1 MMSMDFVI
9 RKFFKEDKK
18 EVLDM
23 MQEFYSS
30 DAVSTNGSL
39 EIFSNDFDTC
49 ISSSP
54 FLEGYIFIRE
64 DKILGYGMIAKSFS
78 TEFGKP
84 CLWLEDLYLK
94 KEYRGQGIIPKFIR
108 KVESENPNTILRLEV
123 EEENSHAVHVYNKCG
138 FEKLPYAEL
147 KKEV

>member
-1 MMSMDFVI
+1 MKSMDFVI

-18 EVLDM
+18 AVLDM

-30 DAVSTNGSL
+30 DAVSTNGSP

-49 ISSSP
+49 VSSSP
-54 FLEGYIFIRE
+54 FLEGYIFSSE

-94 KEYRGQGIIPKFIR
+94 KEYRGQRIIPKFLH
-108 KVESENPNTILRLEV
+108 KVENENPNTILRLEV
-123 EEENSHAVHVYNKCG
+123 EEENSHAMHVYNKCG

-147 KKEV
+147 KKEI

>member
-1 MMSMDFVI
+1 MDFVI

-18 EVLDM
+18 EVLEM

-30 DAVSTNGSL
+30 DAVSTNGSI
-39 EIFSNDFDTC
+39 EIFTNDFDNC

-54 FLEGYIFIRE
+54 FLEGFAFCNKN
-64 DKILGYGMIAKSFS
+64 KILGYAMIAKSFS

-94 KEYRGQGIIPKFIR
+94 KEYRGLGIIPKFIH
-108 KVESENPNTILRLEV
+108 KIETENPNTILRLEV
-123 EEENSHAVHVYNKCG
+123 EENNSHAVHVYKKSS
-138 FEKLPYAEL
+138 FEKLSYTEL

>member
-1 MMSMDFVI
+1 MKSMDFVI

-18 EVLDM
+18 AVLDM

-30 DAVSTNGSL
+30 DAVSTNGSP

-49 ISSSP
+49 VSSSP
-54 FLEGYIFIRE
+54 FLEGYIFSSE

-94 KEYRGQGIIPKFIR
+94 KEYRGQGIIPKFLH
-108 KVESENPNTILRLEV
+108 KVENENPNTILRLEV
-123 EEENSHAVHVYNKCG
+123 EEENSHAMHVYNKCG

-147 KKEV
+147 KKEI

>member
-1 MMSMDFVI
+1 MSMDFVI

>member
-1 MMSMDFVI
+1 MKSMDFVI

-94 KEYRGQGIIPKFIR
+94 KEYRGLGIIPEFIR

-147 KKEV
+147 KKEI

>member
-1 MMSMDFVI
+1 MKSMDFVI

-39 EIFSNDFDTC
+39 EIFSNDFGTC

-54 FLEGYIFIRE
+54 FLEGYIFICGKE
-64 DKILGYGMIAKSFS
+64 ILGYGMIAKSFS

-84 CLWLEDLYLK
+84 CLWLEDLYIK
-94 KEYRGQGIIPKFIR
+94 KEYRGQGIVPDFIR
-108 KVESENPNTILRLEV
+108 QIESENPNTILRLEV
-123 EEENSHAVHVYNKCG
+123 EEENSHAIHVYNKCG
-138 FEKLPYAEL
+138 FGKLPYAEL
-147 KKEV
+147 KKEI

>member
-1 MMSMDFVI
+1 
-9 RKFFKEDKK
+9 
-18 EVLDM
+18 M

>member
-1 MMSMDFVI
+1 MSMDFVI

-94 KEYRGQGIIPKFIR
+94 KEYRGLGIIPEFIR
-108 KVESENPNTILRLEV
+108 KVESKNPNTILRLEV

>member
-1 MMSMDFVI
+1 MSMDFVI

-18 EVLDM
+18 EILAM

-94 KEYRGQGIIPKFIR
+94 KEYRGLGIIPKFIR
-108 KVESENPNTILRLEV
+108 QIEAKNPNTILRLEV

-138 FEKLPYAEL
+138 FEKLPYTEL
-147 KKEV
+147 KKEI